1 MKCKKCGS
9 PKQKVFE
16 ANNMSFDE
24 VKYIQSLQ
32 CGVIGNHAVIGV
44 SEE

>member
-1 MKCKKCGS
+1 MKVVCKKCGVS
-9 PKQKVFE
+9 FE

-32 CGVIGNHAVIGV
+32 CGVIGFHQVIGV
-44 SEE
+44 SE